1 MGGLPP
7 SQLKLKIGIPL
18 MLLRNLDLSRGLC
31 NGTRLSLVHMTNR
44 VLNVRIISGPFAGE
58 TAFIPRITISTNP
71 GQLPFE
77 LHQRQFPV
85 RPAFAMTINKSQG
98 QSLGTV
104 GIDLC
109 YPVFSH
115 GQFYVAVSR
124 GRNWGRVRILLGE
137 QETRN
142 QTTNIVYKEILLRDG

>member
-1 MGGLPP
+1 
-7 SQLKLKIGIPL
+7 
-18 MLLRNLDLSRGLC
+18 
-31 NGTRLSLVHMTNR
+31 MTNR

-58 TAFIPRITISTNP
+58 TAFIPRITISTTP

-77 LHQRQFPV
+77 LHRRQFPV

-104 GIDLC
+104 GIDLR

-115 GQFYVAVSR
+115 GQFYVTVSR
-124 GRNWGRVRILLGE
+124 AMNWSRVHILLGE
-137 QETRN
+137 AETTSKTSN
-142 QTTNIVYKEILLRDG
+142 CI